1 MLELKSLC
9 KKFQSGTGNG
19 RMALKDVSLSLQPCD
34 FVTVIGSNGAGKS
47 TLLNVIAGGVFPV
60 DSGQVIIDGQDVT
73 YLPEHRRAS
82 VLGRVFQDPMQGT
95 AGSMSIEE
103 NMAMALKRGER
114 RGLSRGVLARDRDYF
129 RQQLSSLGLGL
140 EDRLLEPVK
149 LLSGGQ
155 RQALALLM
163 ATLSKPKLLL
173 LDEHTAA
180 LDPRTAQEIQE
191 LTNGIVGQGNLSVLM
206 VTHNLRLA
214 LAVGTRTIMMHEG
227 EIVLDVSD
235 PERSEMTV
243 SDLLERFHDARG
255 VKGCLTIG
263 FFWRCRRVATS
274 PHRFVACRSFLHAV
288 RGGQPSG
295 IAFGGEGLIIG

>member
-47 TLLNVIAGGVFPV
+47 TLLNVIAGVFPV
-60 DSGQVIIDGQDVT
+60 DSGQVIINGQDVT

-180 LDPRTAQEIQE
+180 LDPRTAQELQE
-191 LTNGIVGQGNLSVLM
+191 LTNGIVRQGNLSVLM

-255 VKGCLTIG
+255 ERLSDDRILLEV
-263 FFWRCRRVATS
+263 
-274 PHRFVACRSFLHAV
+274 
-288 RGGQPSG
+288 
-295 IAFGGEGLIIG
+295 

>member
-1 MLELKSLC
+1 MLELSSVHKS
-9 KKFQSGTGNG
+9 FQSGMGNG
-19 RMALKDVSLSLQPCD
+19 RLALDNVSLSLQPED

-47 TLLNVIAGGVFPV
+47 TLLNVIAGVFPV

-73 YLPEHRRAS
+73 GWPEHRRAS
-82 VLGRVFQDPMQGT
+82 VIGRVFQDPMQGT
-95 AGSMSIEE
+95 AGSMTIEE

-114 RGLSRGVLARDRDYF
+114 RGLSRGVLAKDRDYF
-129 RQQLSSLGLGL
+129 RQNLSSLGLGL

-180 LDPRTAQEIQE
+180 LDPRTAREIQE
-191 LTNGIVGQGNLSVLM
+191 LTNDVVKRGNLSVLM

-235 PERSEMTV
+235 PERCEMTV

-255 VKGCLTIG
+255 ERLSDDRILLE
-263 FFWRCRRVATS
+263 A
-274 PHRFVACRSFLHAV
+274 
-288 RGGQPSG
+288 
-295 IAFGGEGLIIG
+295 

>member
-9 KKFQSGTGNG
+9 KEFQSGTGNG
-19 RMALKDVSLSLQPCD
+19 RMALKDVSLSLRPSD
-34 FVTVIGSNGAGKS
+34 FVTIIGSNGAGKS
-47 TLLNVIAGGVFPV
+47 TLLNVIAGVFPV
-60 DSGQVIIDGQDVT
+60 DSGQVIIDGEDVT
-73 YLPEHRRAS
+73 YLPEHRRAL

-103 NMAMALKRGER
+103 NMAMAFRRGMR
-114 RGLSRGVLARDRDYF
+114 RGLSKGVSVKNRDYF
-129 RQQLSSLGLGL
+129 REKLSSLGLGL
-140 EDRLLEPVK
+140 EDRLQEPVK

-163 ATLSKPKLLL
+163 ATLSQPKLLL

-191 LTNGIVGQGNLSVLM
+191 LTNDIVKRGNLAVLM

-227 EIVLDVSD
+227 EIALDVSD

-243 SDLLERFHDARG
+243 ADLLQRFHDA
-255 VKGCLTIG
+255 
-263 FFWRCRRVATS
+263 
-274 PHRFVACRSFLHAV
+274 
-288 RGGQPSG
+288 SG
-295 IAFGGEGLIIG
+295 ERLSDDRILLEA